1 MADRV
6 ERVAVIGLGTMGHGI
21 AQSFAAA
28 GCHVVGYDDMAAA
41 AASAKARIARN
52 LRQFADAG
60 LVDDADA
67 AATLD
72 RVSIVDTVAEAVAN
86 ADFVIEAV
94 REDLP
99 TKIALLAEIE
109 PIVSDATI
117 IASNSSTFPISQSG
131 ELLRRPER
139 ALVAHWF
146 NPPHIVPT
154 VEVVP
159 SPATSETT
167 IERTIELLARS
178 GKVPVRLNLE
188 LPGFLVNR
196 VQIAL
201 FREVWDLLRRG
212 VASPD
217 QIDAAI
223 QGSMGFRLAAL
234 GPLQVQDFG
243 GLDVQTTVYRNLVPE
258 IASGTAI
265 PLEVQRLVDTGDLG
279 VKSGRGFFDYAG
291 EGAGR
296 AVADR
301 DRKFLALLAAL
312 RSAERAGSTGSH

>member
-21 AQSFAAA
+21 AQTFAAA
-28 GCHVVGYDDMAAA
+28 GCRVVGFDDIPAA
-41 AASAKARIARN
+41 AASATSRIARN
-52 LRQFADAG
+52 LQQFAEAG
-60 LVDDADA
+60 LTTGAEA
-67 AATLD
+67 AATLG
-72 RVSIVDTVAEAVAN
+72 RVSTADSVAEAVAD

-99 TKIALLAEIE
+99 TKIQLLSEIE
-109 PIVSDATI
+109 ALVPDETI

-131 ELLRRPER
+131 ERLRRPER

-167 IERTIELLARS
+167 IDRTIELLERA

-212 VASPD
+212 VASPE

-223 QGSMGFRLAAL
+223 RGSMGFRLAAL

-243 GLDVQTTVYRNLVPE
+243 GLDVQTTVFRNLVPE
-258 IASGTAI
+258 IASGTDI
-265 PLEVQRLVDTGDLG
+265 PDDVQRLVDAGRLG
-279 VKSGRGFFDYAG
+279 VKSGHGFFDYAG
-291 EGAGR
+291 ELAER
-296 AVADR
+296 AVAER
-301 DRKFLALLAAL
+301 DRAFLALLAAL
-312 RSAERAGSTGSH
+312 RAAERDQAAG